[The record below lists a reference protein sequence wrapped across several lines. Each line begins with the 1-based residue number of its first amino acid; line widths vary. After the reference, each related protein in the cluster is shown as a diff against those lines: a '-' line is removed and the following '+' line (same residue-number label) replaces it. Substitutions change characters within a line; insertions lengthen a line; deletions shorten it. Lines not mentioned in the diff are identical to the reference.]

1 MKYRLLYIN
10 DDETPELYMQAGDNS
25 SLYTIVDDEAKP
37 ILEAKRQSDERLSGI
52 RTRRG
57 LFLTYSKDDEIETYT
72 VNRLRN
78 GEVSPVETYISED
91 GSYTIDGSSVD
102 LVEFT
107 QHVRAKQANYQFTG
121 NQLPGS
127 FTYLTNRVAVRFFSD
142 NDLNDTGFRITWCAS
157 GTGIDNEDMGTTLY
171 PNPASDVLH
180 ISFNEPVVEGVATI
194 YDMVGNT
201 VITQVFEQA
210 NDIEIPVNQLSNGIY
225 LLSLKNGD
233 RTIQKK
239 IVINH

>member
-1 MKYRLLYIN
+1 
-10 DDETPELYMQAGDNS
+10 
-25 SLYTIVDDEAKP
+25 
-37 ILEAKRQSDERLSGI
+37 
-52 RTRRG
+52 
-57 LFLTYSKDDEIETYT
+57 
-72 VNRLRN
+72 
-78 GEVSPVETYISED
+78 
-91 GSYTIDGSSVD
+91 
-102 LVEFT
+102 
-107 QHVRAKQANYQFTG
+107 
-121 NQLPGS
+121 
-127 FTYLTNRVAVRFFSD
+127 
-142 NDLNDTGFRITWCAS
+142 
-157 GTGIDNEDMGTTLY
+157 MGTTLY